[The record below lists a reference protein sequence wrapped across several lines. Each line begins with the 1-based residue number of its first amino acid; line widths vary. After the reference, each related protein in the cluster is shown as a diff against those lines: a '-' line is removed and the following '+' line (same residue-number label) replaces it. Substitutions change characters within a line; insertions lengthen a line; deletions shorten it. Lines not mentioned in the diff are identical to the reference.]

1 MTKIFSEL
9 ISGIFGHNGHAQEPL
24 DKVTFD
30 KAKKRLSS
38 SAKIATKELDAFT
51 QMIADMPKLRIWSD
65 CEGSW
70 ATMEGFTMLAWLP

>member
-51 QMIADMPKLRIWSD
+51 QMIADMRGEIPYRAKQR
-65 CEGSW
+65 EKHK
-70 ATMEGFTMLAWLP
+70 